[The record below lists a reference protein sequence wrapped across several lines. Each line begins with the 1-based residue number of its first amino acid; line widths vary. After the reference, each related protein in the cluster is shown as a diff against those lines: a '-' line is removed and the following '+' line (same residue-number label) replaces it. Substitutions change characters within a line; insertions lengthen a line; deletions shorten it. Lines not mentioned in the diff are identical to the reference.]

1 MNLTE
6 TELRVLHGL
15 VKKGGTGNVQE
26 FLQWSQSDFDK
37 GFDFANTLQNKDLIK
52 LLYSNFNKNL
62 IVVELTL
69 LGVKYGS
76 NP

>member
-1 MNLTE
+1 MNLTD
-6 TELRVLHGL
+6 TELSVLQNL
-15 VKKGGTGNVQE
+15 VKKGGMGNVQE
-26 FLQWSQSDFDK
+26 FLQCSQSDFDK

-69 LGVKYGS
+69 PGAKHGS
-76 NP
+76 KL